1 VARLSSSGSASL
13 LRRELF
19 PLGFSGEVMHQIV
32 ETWRSPLLNRRVKH
46 ETRITAV
53 FRDALIKAYVAAGR
67 SWFIA
72 LEDPITDPDFGTELG
87 RNDLRFY
94 PQNHYGQT
102 VFFTVECKRLRV
114 RTRAG
119 ISQLADKYVEEGV
132 QRFVDGRYS
141 SGLPCG
147 GMVGYVMDNKMS
159 EAFAAV
165 QTAIKSRRKK
175 VRLRPRSLRAPSTV
189 LPDYQWSADTKHTV
203 GDGDFAVH
211 HALLG
216 VPQQESLS
224 IY

>member
-1 VARLSSSGSASL
+1 MARLSSLGSSSL

-19 PLGFSGEVMHQIV
+19 PLGFSGEVMLHV
-32 ETWRSPLLNRRVKH
+32 VTTWNTFSLNRQVKH
-46 ETRITAV
+46 EISITAV
-53 FRDALIKAYVAAGR
+53 FRDALIEAYVAAGR

-72 LEDPITDPDFGTELG
+72 LEDPITDPNFGTELG

-94 PQNHYGQT
+94 PQNHHGQT

-114 RTRAG
+114 ETKSG
-119 ISQLADKYVEEGV
+119 ISQLADKYVDEGI

-147 GMVGYVMDNKMS
+147 GMVGYVMDNEMS
-159 EAFAAV
+159 KALESV

-175 VRLRPRSLRAPSTV
+175 VKLRPRTFRTPSSI
-189 LPDYQWSADTKHTV
+189 LPKYKWSADTQHLCAS
-203 GDGDFAVH
+203 GNIALH

-216 VPQQESLS
+216 IVK
-224 IY
+224 